1 MQRTPPQIDR
11 SLETEFSDEMLTTR
25 DSLVSLV
32 TSVLQQRETVMIE
45 QLTSTVQRQME
56 RSLEEFQ
63 IQFRISEVPTVFNT
77 PATSA
82 NPQSNIPPNQQVFLA
97 PTTSESISTP
107 STVLAAASEKISKVP
122 RAEYTK
128 TATQSSDSL
137 AKNTIT
143 FHHSGLEKEDGSS

>member
-11 SLETEFSDEMLTTR
+11 SLETEFSDEMPTTR

-82 NPQSNIPPNQQVFLA
+82 NPQINIQPNQQVFLA
-97 PTTSESISTP
+97 PTTS
-107 STVLAAASEKISKVP
+107 KVFL
-122 RAEYTK
+122 RHLRSWQQLLRK
-128 TATQSSDSL
+128 FRKCRGQNIRRLLHSL
-137 AKNTIT
+137 VI
-143 FHHSGLEKEDGSS
+143 L

>member
-1 MQRTPPQIDR
+1 MTFHLSVKMQRTPPQIDR
-11 SLETEFSDEMLTTR
+11 SLETEFSDEMPTTR

-45 QLTSTVQRQME
+45 QMTSTVQGQME

-82 NPQSNIPPNQQVFLA
+82 NPQSSILPNQPVFLA
-97 PTTSESISTP
+97 PTTSKP
-107 STVLAAASEKISKVP
+107 FLA
-122 RAEYTK
+122 T
-128 TATQSSDSL
+128 
-137 AKNTIT
+137 
-143 FHHSGLEKEDGSS
+143 EDILLYL

>member
-11 SLETEFSDEMLTTR
+11 SLETEFSDEMPTTR

-32 TSVLQQRETVMIE
+32 TSVHQQRETVMIE
-45 QLTSTVQRQME
+45 QLKSTIQRQME

-82 NPQSNIPPNQQVFLA
+82 NPQSNILPNQPVFLA

-107 STVLAAASEKISKVP
+107 FTVLAATIEKVSEVP
-122 RAEYTK
+122 RAEY
-128 TATQSSDSL
+128 
-137 AKNTIT
+137 
-143 FHHSGLEKEDGSS
+143 